1 MEQECEKVLPMQSL
15 NSSFYKQ
22 HGFFVFVWFG
32 LVWFLLMFPLI
43 FFSSPI
49 SLKSVDSGKTRHM
62 VGLMT
67 ASLNLYIQI

>member
-15 NSSFYKQ
+15 NSSIYKQ
-22 HGFFVFVWFG
+22 HGFFCFRLVWFG
-32 LVWFLLMFPLI
+32 LVFVDVPLI